1 MAKIYRNLIMKT
13 KETGKTIDDVP
24 VELKEKVLELLAL
37 EGLNGYG
44 EPLVV

>member
-24 VELKEKVLELLAL
+24 DGYKAAVLELLEV
-37 EGLNGYG
+37 EGLDGYG
-44 EPLVV
+44 EPLV